1 MDRRSRVVKKRICA
15 QGNKD
20 MALSMLYISIKAGM
34 DVNK

>member
-1 MDRRSRVVKKRICA
+1 MDRRSGVVKKRICA

-20 MALSMLYISIKAGM
+20 KALSMLYFSINAAM